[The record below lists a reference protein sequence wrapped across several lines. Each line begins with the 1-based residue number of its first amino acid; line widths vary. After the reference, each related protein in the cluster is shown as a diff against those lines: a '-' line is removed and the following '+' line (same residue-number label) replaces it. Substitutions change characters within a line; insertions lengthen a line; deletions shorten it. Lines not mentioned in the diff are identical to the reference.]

1 MGMRQSLG
9 LVSPDLARD
18 FALTMADFTLAI
30 AIQNLAAPTP
40 SPALGW

>member
-30 AIQNLAAPTP
+30 AIQNLAASTP
-40 SPALGW
+40 PPALGW